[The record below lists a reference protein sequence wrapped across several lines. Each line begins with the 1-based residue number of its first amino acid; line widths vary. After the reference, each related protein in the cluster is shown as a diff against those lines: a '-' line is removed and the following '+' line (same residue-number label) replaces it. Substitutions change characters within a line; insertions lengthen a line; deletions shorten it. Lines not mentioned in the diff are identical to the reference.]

1 MSVALVQNLLKEPDN
16 AVCADCK
23 KKAAKW
29 ASTNLGIFICIDCSG
44 IHRSLGT
51 HISFVRSCT
60 LDQWTSEQARF
71 MECVGN
77 TVANEYWE
85 AKLPEDFNRPDP
97 VNKYELINFIK
108 AKYVAKKWA
117 ADGPPPGYV
126 KPEEIVEETPVKH
139 KRHREHHQRQ
149 IKPSRSAE
157 YFSLSGNT
165 AAEDVT
171 LDDIFGNEDAPT
183 VPTHHSRVKR
193 NDGVS
198 SSERKAGRKLPAR
211 LARKVKG
218 TEPDQTSNTATRRRK
233 HVPSSSAPDLSQ
245 LDTKDDSSSESDPF
259 A

>member
-60 LDQWTSEQARF
+60 LDQWTSDQARF
-71 MECVGN
+71 MACVGN
-77 TVANEYWE
+77 ATANEYWE
-85 AKLPEDFNRPDP
+85 AKLPDDFNRPDP
-97 VNKYELINFIK
+97 VNKYEMINFIK

-117 ADGPPPGYV
+117 ADGPPPGL
-126 KPEEIVEETPVKH
+126 KEEEIEESAPTPVKH
-139 KRHREHHQRQ
+139 RKHREHAQRTV
-149 IKPSRSAE
+149 KPSKSADAFDLSAPARSDE
-157 YFSLSGNT
+157 
-165 AAEDVT
+165 VT
-171 LDDIFGNEDAPT
+171 LNDIFGSGAPSGPAHT
-183 VPTHHSRVKR
+183 RVARR

-218 TEPDQTSNTATRRRK
+218 NEAPARPAPTRK
-233 HVPSSSAPDLSQ
+233 HVPSSSAPNLAE
-245 LDTKDDSSSESDPF
+245 LDTKNEESSDSDPF